1 MICYPNIL
9 EKELTALD
17 GEICRIVALYWNN
30 LTRKCSAKVVCA
42 QTDVPRKTSNEA
54 EKDHLEK
61 YFRFCTKNNK
71 IVATEQVNAE
81 QSAEIFAGQEVFDTN
96 GKRLGN
102 VEKVELTGKG
112 ELLTLTVAG
121 KILRK
126 NKVWSVGDV
135 LLIKEKS
142 ARQCEAENKR
152 KLAQNAR
159 QSEKP
164 SDTSETTERTK
175 GVSVIAPVALPNGQ
189 TEELSFTVGNIRR
202 RYGDFCFLI
211 GRTADKNIVNFQGEL
226 MIKCGECITKEI
238 LRQAKIFGKLIELY
252 LHSV

>member
-9 EKELTALD
+9 EKQLTALD

-42 QTDVPRKTSNEA
+42 QMDVPHKTPDEA
-54 EKDHLEK
+54 EKDPLEK

-135 LLIKEKS
+135 LMIKEKS

-164 SDTSETTERTK
+164 SASKTTVRAK
-175 GVSVIAPVALPNGQ
+175 GDSVVAPVALPNGQ

>member
-54 EKDHLEK
+54 EKDPLEK

-135 LLIKEKS
+135 LMIKEKS

-164 SDTSETTERTK
+164 SASKTTVRAK
-175 GVSVIAPVALPNGQ
+175 GVSVVAPVALPNGQ

-226 MIKCGECITKEI
+226 MIKCGERITKEI

>member
-9 EKELTALD
+9 EKQLTALD
-17 GEICRIVALYWNN
+17 GETCRIVALYWNN

-42 QTDVPRKTSNEA
+42 QMDVPHKTPDEA
-54 EKDHLEK
+54 GKNHLEQ
-61 YFRFCTKNNK
+61 YFRFCTKNNQ

-81 QSAEIFAGQEVFDTN
+81 QSAKIFAGQEVFDTN

-102 VEKVELTGKG
+102 VEKVELTGRG
-112 ELLTLTVAG
+112 ELRTLTVAG

-142 ARQCEAENKR
+142 ARQCEAENRR
-152 KLAQNAR
+152 KQAQNAK

-164 SDTSETTERTK
+164 LASETTGMAK
-175 GVSVIAPVALPNGQ
+175 GFSAVAPVALPNGQ

-202 RYGDFCFLI
+202 RYGDFRFLI
-211 GRTADKNIVNFQGEL
+211 GRTVDKNIVNFQGEL

-238 LRQAKIFGKLIELY
+238 LRQAKIYGKLIELY
-252 LHSV
+252 LHSA

>member
-135 LLIKEKS
+135 LMIKEKS

-164 SDTSETTERTK
+164 SASKTTERAK
-175 GVSVIAPVALPNGQ
+175 GVSVVAPVALPNGQ

-226 MIKCGECITKEI
+226 MIKCGERITKEI